1 MKCNKIIFLLV
12 ILCCVFSLTT
22 KAENNEENVFSNDEL
37 KILQTWKAG
46 ETVSQSAVDLF
57 GGVEKCFVVEDI
69 PDDVWSRMQGK
80 TYRPNPYVKRDDLRY
95 LRLLH
100 SDYDNKIHLGEM
112 VCNKK
117 IANVLI
123 DIFRKLYEA
132 NYPIQQILLPDV
144 YNADDETQMRA
155 NNTSCFCYRSISN
168 SNKLSA
174 HARGMAVDLN
184 TLYNPY
190 YIDRK
195 NGTRYVQPATA
206 RKYCDRT
213 KSFRYKIDENDL
225 AYKLFRQHGFSWGG
239 HWKRSKDFQHFEL
252 NE

>member
-1 MKCNKIIFLLV
+1 MNCCKTIFLLIV
-12 ILCCVFSLTT
+12 LCFFSRLTIS
-22 KAENNEENVFSNDEL
+22 AENNEEHSFSKDEL
-37 KILQTWKAG
+37 QVLRTWQAG
-46 ETVSQSAVDLF
+46 KTVSQSAIDVF
-57 GGVEKCFVVEDI
+57 GGVERCFVVENI
-69 PDDVWSRMQGK
+69 PDDIWTRMQGK

-100 SDYDNKIHLGEM
+100 CDYDNKIHLGEM
-112 VCNKK
+112 VCNKR
-117 IANVLI
+117 IANVLV

-155 NNTSCFCYRSISN
+155 NNTSCFCYRSISK

-184 TLYNPY
+184 PLYNPY
-190 YIDRK
+190 YIDRRD
-195 NGTRYVQPATA
+195 GIRYVQPATA

-225 AYKLFRQHGFSWGG
+225 AYKLFKQNGFSWGG
-239 HWKRSKDFQHFEL
+239 HWRRSKDYQHFEL